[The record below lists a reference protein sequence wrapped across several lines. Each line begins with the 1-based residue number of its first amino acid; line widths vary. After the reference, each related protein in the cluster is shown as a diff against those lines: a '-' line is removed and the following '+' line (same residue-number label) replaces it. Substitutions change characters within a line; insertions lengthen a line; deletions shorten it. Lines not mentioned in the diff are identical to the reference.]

1 MWIKIL
7 TFWSVVIATA
17 ALYVVVKEIYEPN
30 IVYACHEVDKDSPP
44 DVQALCER
52 LTKRRI
58 LK

>member
-1 MWIKIL
+1 MWTKIL
-7 TFWSVVIATA
+7 TFWAVVIGTL

-44 DVQALCER
+44 DVQALCNR

-58 LK
+58 FK